1 MYQVE
6 DIRMLKKCNTPSDGN
21 KKLKTVIEET
31 LSKYNS
37 RLMKTIAEE
46 GYGDGKKVQMIS
58 EFIDDLNA
66 VKKVCVDRNRF

>member
-66 VKKVCVDRNRF
+66 VKKVCVERNRF

>member
-46 GYGDGKKVQMIS
+46 GYGDGKKVQMLS

-66 VKKVCVDRNRF
+66 VKKVCVERNRF

>member
-6 DIRMLKKCNTPSDGN
+6 DIRMLKKCTTPSDGN

-37 RLMKTIAEE
+37 LLMHTIAEE
-46 GYGDGKKVQMIS
+46 GYGDGKKVQMLS

>member
-6 DIRMLKKCNTPSDGN
+6 DIRMLKKCNTPSDSN

-58 EFIDDLNA
+58 EFIDDLNEI
-66 VKKVCVDRNRF
+66 KKVCVERNRF

>member
-6 DIRMLKKCNTPSDGN
+6 DIRMQKKCNTPSDGN

-37 RLMKTIAEE
+37 LLMKTIAEE
-46 GYGDGKKVQMIS
+46 GYGDGKKVQMLS

-66 VKKVCVDRNRF
+66 VKKVCVERNRF

>member
-6 DIRMLKKCNTPSDGN
+6 DIRMPKKCITPSDGN

-37 RLMKTIAEE
+37 LHMKTIAEE
-46 GYGDGKKVQMIS
+46 GYGDGKKIQMLS

>member
-6 DIRMLKKCNTPSDGN
+6 DIRMPKKCITPSDDN

-37 RLMKTIAEE
+37 RLMKTIGEE
-46 GYGDGKKVQMIS
+46 GYGDGKKVQMLS

-66 VKKVCVDRNRF
+66 VKKVCVERNRF

>member
-6 DIRMLKKCNTPSDGN
+6 DIRMPKKCNTPSDN
-21 KKLKTVIEET
+21 KKLKEVIEET
-31 LSKYNS
+31 LNKYNS

-58 EFIDDLNA
+58 EFIDDLNEI
-66 VKKVCVDRNRF
+66 KKVCVERNRF

>member
-37 RLMKTIAEE
+37 RLMKTISEE

-58 EFIDDLNA
+58 EFIDDLNE

>member
-6 DIRMLKKCNTPSDGN
+6 DIRMPKKCNTPSDN
-21 KKLKTVIEET
+21 KKLKEVIEET

-58 EFIDDLNA
+58 EFIDDLNEI
-66 VKKVCVDRNRF
+66 KKVCVDRNRF